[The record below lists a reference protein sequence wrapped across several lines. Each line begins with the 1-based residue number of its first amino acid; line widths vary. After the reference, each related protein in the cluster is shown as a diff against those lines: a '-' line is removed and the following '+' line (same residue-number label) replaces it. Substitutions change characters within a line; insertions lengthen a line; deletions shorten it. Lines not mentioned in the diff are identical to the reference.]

1 MAKKMDRK
9 MVGILAIV
17 FGVLVF
23 VFPSILNYLVA
34 LFLIV
39 FGIMKIME

>member
-39 FGIMKIME
+39 FGVMKIME

>member
-1 MAKKMDRK
+1 MAKKIDRK

-39 FGIMKIME
+39 FGVMKIIE